1 MTAILSQQL
10 GLNSSLK
17 VSVQIWIKIFCCYI
31 NVHVKMIL
39 SDFLFDMLLKWQS
52 IFRLQFFESLPN
64 WKENSVEPFGMT
76 FCWFDNFDWFLVSDF
91 PFCYEVNLVG
101 YQIMP
106 CRTIGRGMECMGRNH
121 LHLLGQPIRRGGQE
135 YLLLG
140 SHQLKYRNHML
151 HEQYQNV
158 IY

>member
-76 FCWFDNFDWFLVSDF
+76 FCWFDNFDWFLFLIFLFVMRLIWLVTKLCLAAQSVEEWSVWEETIFIFWVSQFGEEGKSIFFWD
-91 PFCYEVNLVG
+91 L
-101 YQIMP
+101 I
-106 CRTIGRGMECMGRNH
+106 
-121 LHLLGQPIRRGGQE
+121 
-135 YLLLG
+135 
-140 SHQLKYRNHML
+140 S
-151 HEQYQNV
+151 
-158 IY
+158 

>member
-1 MTAILSQQL
+1 MCKMTAILSQQL

-76 FCWFDNFDWFLVSDF
+76 FCWFDNFDWFLFLIFLFVMRLIWLVTKLCLAAQSVEEWSVWEETIFIFWVSQFGEEGKSIFFWD
-91 PFCYEVNLVG
+91 L
-101 YQIMP
+101 I
-106 CRTIGRGMECMGRNH
+106 
-121 LHLLGQPIRRGGQE
+121 
-135 YLLLG
+135 
-140 SHQLKYRNHML
+140 S
-151 HEQYQNV
+151 
-158 IY
+158 